1 MAPLSPRFTDLIGG
15 DGRRSR
21 GTRAKGMAFTLI
33 EIMVSTS
40 ILILI
45 ILLVNQLINSASMT
59 TVTASKRIDSDN
71 QARLIFAK
79 MAEDFDAMYQRGD
92 LNYYF
97 LSQSGNDAFYF
108 YSQAPG
114 HIASQDVSG
123 TNDASLNNSSLVGYR
138 VSDKISGGNRVEL
151 ERLGRG
157 LHWADGGGQTGANGH
172 ASSVLHLP
180 WLIKDAFSTALADSY
195 NNSSN
200 PYSTTSTSAPQWDVI
215 GDQVFRMKFCFLLN
229 DGSFS
234 LTPIL
239 RNTPTTNNLTANAAP
254 GSGNDSTV
262 GYTIG
267 SRWYNTTTNLAYT
280 CLNAA
285 PGAALWAPLGLQDV
299 KAVVVTIALID
310 TKSRAT
316 TTAPAIQKAI
326 SSMHDAAPGPQANTW
341 MPQTDDAAT
350 FVQNSGLSR
359 AAASS
364 IRVYERYFYLQ

>member
-1 MAPLSPRFTDLIGG
+1 MAHHSPRFSGLTGG
-15 DGRRSR
+15 DCRRPHA
-21 GTRAKGMAFTLI
+21 TRAAFTLI

-45 ILLVNQLINSASMT
+45 VLLVNQLINSASLI
-59 TVTASKRIDSDN
+59 TVTATKRIDSDN

-79 MAEDFDAMYQRGD
+79 MAEDFDAMYQHGD

-97 LSQSGNDAFYF
+97 LSQNGNDAFYF

-123 TNDASLNNSSLVGYR
+123 TSDATLNNSSLVGYR
-138 VSDKISGGNRVEL
+138 VSDKISGGSRVEL

-157 LHWADGGGQTGANGH
+157 LHWADGADQTGTDGH
-172 ASSVLHLP
+172 ATSVLHLP
-180 WLIKDAFSTALADSY
+180 WLIKNSFSTALADPC

-200 PYSTTSTSAPQWDVI
+200 PYSNTATTAPQWDVI

-239 RNTPTTNNLTANAAP
+239 SNTSTTNNLTASGAP
-254 GSGNDSTV
+254 GASNDSTA
-262 GYTIG
+262 GYTVG
-267 SRWYNTTTNLAYT
+267 SRWYDTNNNIAYT
-280 CLNAA
+280 CINAA
-285 PGAALWAPLGLQDV
+285 PGAALWAPLGLGDV
-299 KAVVVTIALID
+299 KAVVVTLALID
-310 TKSRAT
+310 PKSRAT
-316 TTAPAIQKAI
+316 TTVAAIQKAI
-326 SSMHDAAPGPQANTW
+326 SSMHDATTGPQASTW

-350 FVQNSGLSR
+350 FARSSGLSR
-359 AAASS
+359 TAASS
-364 IRVYERYFYLQ
+364 IYVYERFFYLQ